1 MKNKFI
7 ISTILRIVLLFS
19 FCFIAVF
26 AINKLYNKAV
36 DNSMMQEE
44 KKYITINTSEYK
56 LELLDYYLSEKFFYD
71 GATHGVSDPFT
82 FLVLRLKI
90 TNTSDKLIT
99 LTNDYKLT
107 YGDKTYDFEYAINN
121 YRLNIE
127 PSKYIIS
134 NVAYDILK
142 QDNVN
147 EYFLNFN
154 GEEIKLIIE

>member
-19 FCFIAVF
+19 FCFIAIF
-26 AINKLYNKAV
+26 GIYKLYNKAV
-36 DNSMMQEE
+36 DDSMIQEE
-44 KKYITINTSEYK
+44 KKYITINTNEYK
-56 LELLDYYLSEKFFYD
+56 LELLDYYLSDKFFYD
-71 GATHGVSDPFT
+71 EATHGVTDPFT

-107 YGDKTYDFEYAINN
+107 YGDKTYDLEYAINK

-127 PSKYIIS
+127 PGKYIVS
-134 NVAYDILK
+134 NVAYDIMK
-142 QDNVN
+142 QDNIN
-147 EYFLNFN
+147 EYLINFN